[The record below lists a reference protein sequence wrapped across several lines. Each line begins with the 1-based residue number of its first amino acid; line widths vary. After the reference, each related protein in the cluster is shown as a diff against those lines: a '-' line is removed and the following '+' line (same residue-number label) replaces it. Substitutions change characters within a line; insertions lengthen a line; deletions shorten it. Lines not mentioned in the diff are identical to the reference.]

1 MIKQIPHIL
10 LFLSLLLAMMGGLQ
24 DITGKQFLA
33 SKEHYWHD
41 AQYLLLLVIALNTLK
56 K

>member
-1 MIKQIPHIL
+1 MIKQIL
-10 LFLSLLLAMMGGLQ
+10 LFLSLLLAMLGGLQ
-24 DITGKQFLA
+24 DVMGKIWWI
-33 SKEHYWHD
+33 SKEHCWHD

>member
-1 MIKQIPHIL
+1 MISHITPIL
-10 LFLSLLLAMMGGLQ
+10 LFLSLLLAMLGGLQ
-24 DITGKQFLA
+24 DITGKRFLA